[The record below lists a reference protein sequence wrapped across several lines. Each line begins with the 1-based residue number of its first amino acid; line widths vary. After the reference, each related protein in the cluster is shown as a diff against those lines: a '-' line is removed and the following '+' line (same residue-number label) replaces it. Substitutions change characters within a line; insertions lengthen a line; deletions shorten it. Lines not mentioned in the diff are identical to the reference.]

1 MIGRMT
7 LAAAFIA
14 LAATP
19 ALAGSLDPLL
29 KGFDDGC
36 DYTEALGGLL
46 QSSYAFARKEGNVQ
60 LPSGYKALFGEVT
73 VTPIEDYLE
82 ITIPVKDGT
91 WRGVPVKQIN
101 AYITPLESGLSS
113 HVVVF
118 PKDAEKAAEAAFKDR
133 GIASDKKVKAKDE
146 GGFGWGTGFSIDK
159 DGAPTYMCD
168 LST

>member
-7 LAAAFIA
+7 LAAALIA
-14 LAATP
+14 FAATP
-19 ALAGSLDPLL
+19 TLAGSLDPLL

-46 QSSYAFARKEGNVQ
+46 QSSYAFARKEGKVE

-82 ITIPVKDGT
+82 ITIPVKNST
-91 WRGVPVKQIN
+91 WRGVPVRQIN

-113 HVVVF
+113 HVIVF
-118 PKDAEKAAEAAFKDR
+118 PKDAEKAAEAAFRER
-133 GIASDKKVKAKDE
+133 GIASQKKVKAKDD
-146 GGFGWGTGFSIDK
+146 GGFGWGTGYSIDK
-159 DGAPTYMCD
+159 DGAPSYMCD